1 MLGTLRNAVIT
12 ILALVLLLPAAA
24 RADKVSDLIAQLRSR
39 DYKIRI
45 SAAANLGKVGDRRAV
60 DPLITALGDS
70 NKSVRSV
77 AATSLGKVVESSTPA
92 KVRSRALKALRRAA
106 SKDPDSL
113 VRKQAKRA
121 LDALDGASA
130 QGADGIYVD
139 VGAMTDKASKSKTMR
154 ELMRKTVEKTVQ
166 KNGSSMF
173 TSWPGGKSPTAKQ
186 IAAKKTRAFHVDGT
200 LVSLSTESK
209 GATTLVSCKVSML
222 IATYPKKSMFG
233 FLDGGAK
240 VQAGSSPKEVQFAR
254 EDCVAAVIED
264 LVSRKIIPT
273 IKTRA
278 P

>member
-12 ILALVLLLPAAA
+12 ILALALFLPAAH
-24 RADKVSDLIAQLRSR
+24 ADQVRDLIAQLESS
-39 DYKIRI
+39 DYKIRL
-45 SAAANLGKVGDRRAV
+45 SAAANLGKVGDQRAV
-60 DPLITALGDS
+60 EPLISALDDS

-77 AATSLGKVVESSTPA
+77 AATSLGKVVQGSTPE
-92 KVRSRALKALRRAA
+92 KLRTRALDALRRAA
-106 SKDPDSL
+106 AKDKDSL

-121 LDALDGASA
+121 LDSIDAPA
-130 QGADGIYVD
+130 QAAGGIYVD
-139 VGAMTDKASKSKTMR
+139 VGDMTDKASKSSAMR
-154 ELMRKTVEKTVQ
+154 QLMRKTVEQTVK

-173 TSWPGGKSPTAKQ
+173 TSWPGGKAPTAKQ
-186 IAAKKTRAFHVDGT
+186 IAASKTQAFHVDGT

-209 GATTLVSCKVSML
+209 GATTLVSCKISML

-240 VQAGSSPKEVQFAR
+240 VQAGSSPKEIQYAQ

-273 IKTRA
+273 IKTRV

>member
-12 ILALVLLLPAAA
+12 ILALGLFLPAAA
-24 RADKVSDLIAQLRSR
+24 RADQVGDLISR
-39 DYKIRI
+39 LESSDYKIRI

-60 DPLITALGDS
+60 EPLITALGDS

-77 AATSLGKVVESSTPA
+77 AATSLGKVAQGSTPA
-92 KVRSRALKALRRAA
+92 KLRSRALEALRRAA
-106 SKDPDSL
+106 AKDPDSL

-121 LDALDGASA
+121 LGAIDAAPA
-130 QGADGIYVD
+130 QGAGGIYVD
-139 VGAMTDKASKSKTMR
+139 VGSMTDKASKSKTMR
-154 ELMRKTVEKTVQ
+154 ELMRKTVEQTVQ

-173 TSWPGGKSPTAKQ
+173 TSWPGGKPPSAKQ
-186 IAAKKTRAFHVDGT
+186 IAANKTSAFHVDGT

-209 GATTLVSCKVSML
+209 GATTLVSCKISML

-240 VQAGSSPKEVQFAR
+240 VQAGSSPREVQFAQ

-273 IKTRA
+273 IKTRV